1 MAVSAIHNMIEGL
14 RKADSSGI
22 MVTVK
27 ELKENQFGFPLQH
40 YAQQYLFG
48 STGLRI
54 KVFNSIS
61 GMPQAC
67 KSPLLFDLMGHVCA
81 SPEHGGLGGLGFLYE
96 LEDKISPT
104 LLQGVMANYGEDVY
118 ERFNVVKDRTLDQAF
133 EHLCKQIIPAYR
145 KNLGACECPI
155 IIGFDSIG
163 GAASSDLVEKFEK
176 EGVVGKGF
184 HEKSHWM
191 KHFCENAAAIIGNI
205 PMVIVCINQEKEAA
219 AAAYGPPQKTITGG
233 KSQVFKDGHMISSS
247 YKTLASGD
255 GKLLTLKTTKT
266 SFSDARKIEVAFRW
280 NKYGPT
286 DPDTDAYGH
295 HFEWALASA
304 KCLADPEKG
313 VGEIRDI
320 CDVKVADSGLVTCP
334 TFGLRSVPATEF
346 EAALFDSSNAK
357 TLNAL
362 YQYQKIERIKNM
374 DDYKA
379 YVKSRKDGTFHEPA
393 PPAEA
398 TVTTRKRTKKLTPVL
413 PPDEPSDESPEQENQ
428 SEEA

>member
-27 ELKENQFGFPLQH
+27 ELKENQYGFPLAH

-48 STGLRI
+48 ATGLRI

-81 SPEHGGLGGLGFLYE
+81 SEEHGGLGGLGFLFE

-104 LLQGVMANYGEDVY
+104 LLQGVMANYGDDVY
-118 ERFNVVKDRTLDQAF
+118 DRFNVIKDRTLDQAF
-133 EHLCKQIIPAYR
+133 EYLCRQIIPAYR

-155 IIGFDSIG
+155 IIGLDSIG

-205 PMVIVCINQEKEAA
+205 PMVVVCINQEKEAA

-233 KSQVFKDGHMISSS
+233 KSQVFKDGSMISSS

-255 GKLLTLKTTKT
+255 GKLLTLRTTKS

-280 NKYGPT
+280 NKYGAT
-286 DPDTDAYGH
+286 DPDTDAYNH
-295 HFEWALASA
+295 HFEWALATA
-304 KCLADPEKG
+304 KCIADPEKG

-334 TFGLRSVPATEF
+334 TFGLRSVPAEEF
-346 EAALFDSSNAK
+346 EAALFDSSNEK
-357 TLNAL
+357 VLNQL
-362 YQYQKIERIKNM
+362 YAYQKIEKIKDM
-374 DDYKA
+374 SDYKA
-379 YVKSRKDGTFHEPA
+379 YVKSRKDGTFHTPEPEPA
-393 PPAEA
+393 ATA
-398 TVTTRKRTKKLTPVL
+398 TVTKKRGKKLTPVMSVQQPDT
-413 PPDEPSDESPEQENQ
+413 PPAQEEQ
-428 SEEA
+428 SES

>member
-1 MAVSAIHNMIEGL
+1 MATSAIHNMIEGL
-14 RKADSSGI
+14 LKADSSGI

-27 ELKENQFGFPLQH
+27 ELKENQYGFPLQH

-48 STGLRI
+48 ATGLRI

-61 GMPQAC
+61 GVPQAC

-81 SPEHGGLGGLGFLYE
+81 APDHGGLGGLGFLYE

-104 LLQGVMANYGEDVY
+104 LLQGVMNQYAEGDNDFYS
-118 ERFNVVKDRTLDQAF
+118 RFFVVKDRTLDQAF
-133 EHLCKQIIPAYR
+133 EHLCKQIIPSYR
-145 KNLGACECPI
+145 KNLSACEMPI

-205 PMVIVCINQEKEAA
+205 PMVVVCINQEKEAA

-233 KSQVFKDGHMISSS
+233 KSQVFKDGSMISSS

-255 GKLLTLKTTKT
+255 GKLLTLRTTKS

-280 NKYGPT
+280 NKYGAT

-334 TFGLRSVPATEF
+334 TFNLRSVPAEEF
-346 EAALFDSSNAK
+346 EAALFDSSNSK

-362 YQYQKIERIKNM
+362 YQYQKIEKIK
-374 DDYKA
+374 DLEAYKE
-379 YVKSRKDGTFHEPA
+379 YVKSRKNGTFHEP
-393 PPAEA
+393 PPEP
-398 TVTTRKRTKKLTPVL
+398 TVTVTKKKAAKKLTPMV
-413 PPDEPSDESPEQENQ
+413 PPDEPPAQEAQ
-428 SEEA
+428 SES